1 MYNKELTNQESKN
14 LIMELYNINNKE
26 FTNQELK
33 KLIIELYNDKNIP
46 IDEKLK
52 NNLSKSSKVQYK
64 TLLKYYYEIKNNIIE
79 SLIKNKLDEINI
91 EIKEISND
99 IDEKINEKPIYIE
112 LKKTNEIEIQTED
125 LTEENTLIIN
135 LKTEN
140 FNLKQIISNLKSK
153 IINLKTEYKK
163 QNKKQNIN
171 ENNSQ
176 LSTSDDDNEIKE
188 KRKFNYHE
196 LTELSSYNIIQE
208 LSKLNIHNL
217 KQIYNKYYS
226 FKHRRQLKNY

>member
-1 MYNKELTNQESKN
+1 MNNKELTNQESKN

-79 SLIKNKLDEINI
+79 SLIKNKLEEINI

-99 IDEKINEKPIYIE
+99 LDEKINEKPIYIE

-176 LSTSDDDNEIKE
+176 LSTSDDDEIKV

-196 LTELSSYNIIQE
+196 LTELSSYNLIHE
-208 LSKLNIHNL
+208 LSKLNLHNL
-217 KQIYNKYYS
+217 K
-226 FKHRRQLKNY
+226 

>member
-1 MYNKELTNQESKN
+1 M
-14 LIMELYNINNKE
+14 NNKE

-33 KLIIELYNDKNIP
+33 KMITELYNDNNIL
-46 IDEKLK
+46 IDENLK
-52 NNLSKSSKVQYK
+52 NNLSKSSKIQYK
-64 TLLKYYYEIKNNIIE
+64 TLLKYYYEIKN
-79 SLIKNKLDEINI
+79 KLDEKNI
-91 EIKEISND
+91 EE
-99 IDEKINEKPIYIE
+99 
-112 LKKTNEIEIQTED
+112 KKTNEIEIQTEEKN
-125 LTEENTLIIN
+125 EENTLILE

-140 FNLKQIISNLKSK
+140 FNLKQIISNLRSK

-176 LSTSDDDNEIKE
+176 LSTSDDDEIKE

-196 LTELSSYNIIQE
+196 LTELSSYNLIHE
-208 LSKLNIHNL
+208 LSILNLHNL

-226 FKHRRQLKNY
+226 GKHKRQLNNY